1 MIYKHKEYMPVIAK
15 SAKIFPQAVVC
26 GDVTIKE
33 NVNIWFN
40 ATVRGDM
47 APVTIGKNT
56 NIQDNAVIH
65 TNTGL
70 PTIIGESV
78 TIGHGAI
85 IHAATRND
93 YALIGMG
100 SIILDGAVVE
110 KYAMVAAGCVVPP
123 NKIVPEKMLAVG
135 NPMQLVRNLT
145 AEEIEN
151 NLKNVEHYLRLMR
164 EYE

>member
-1 MIYKHKEYMPVIAK
+1 MPVIAK

-85 IHAATRND
+85 IHAATIND

>member
-85 IHAATRND
+85 IHAATIND